1 MQRTIKLHFVEN
13 FSEGDTDEQLV
24 SMRNYFKFVSDPV
37 QCDVIFCA
45 SIVKMNEALA
55 AVSNSHKPL
64 AVYCW
69 DYYKW
74 AHDGTAKN
82 FNWKKYAEF
91 LKRADLIIVPSEG
104 QKLRLKEL
112 LNLDSVVV
120 KTGIKTYDAEPKDE
134 GFILD
139 PVRYYPEEN
148 RDWAEKAAH
157 ELGIP
162 IIHSEHQ
169 FTLEEFRK
177 LVTTCTFMTC
187 AYREASTGGLTLMEG
202 LWHGKP
208 SLVSNSPYMG
218 ARSYLGDLGNYFQ
231 YDDFEDLK
239 KKMKEMWDSRK
250 KVDIKVAREYMEKE
264 FTFDVMAKNLCE
276 AMTKL
281 VKE

>member
-1 MQRTIKLHFVEN
+1 MQRAIKLHFVEN

-24 SMRNYFKFVSDPV
+24 AMRQYFKFVSDPV
-37 QCDVIFCA
+37 EADAIFCA
-45 SIVKMNEALA
+45 SIVKMPQALA
-55 AVSNSHKPL
+55 AVANSRKPL
-64 AVYCW
+64 VVYCW

-74 AHDGTAKN
+74 AHDGVIKN
-82 FNWKKYAEF
+82 FDWKKYADF
-91 LKRADLIIVPSEG
+91 LRKANLILVPSEG

-120 KTGIKTYDAEPKDE
+120 KTGIKTYDAEVSDE

-177 LVTTCTFMTC
+177 LVTTCSFMTC

-239 KKMKEMWDSRK
+239 KKMKEMWDSRQ
-250 KVDIKVAREYMEKE
+250 KVDVKVAREYMEE
-264 FTFDVMAKNLCE
+264 FKFDVMAKNLCE
-276 AMTKL
+276 AIRSL